1 MYSKK
6 TNQPAAFNSK
16 SYPVNLAT
24 LSDHCLKKKKKGTR
38 RTRRKNSRKTRGTE
52 FQAVTLVDKQ
62 FSCRAHAKMRIISTQ
77 DKRTKR
83 KKERQK
89 RECEKERRKKEN
101 RGKKDKI
108 PRLHDLTVVE
118 HVLRGGECQA
128 MLTKRGSCP
137 ACSPATGISSWRDQ
151 LEGTR
156 HHRSLTNNAR

>member
-89 RECEKERRKKEN
+89 RECEKERE
-101 RGKKDKI
+101 GKKRTGEKRTRSLVCMI
-108 PRLHDLTVVE
+108 SRWSSTFCVE
-118 HVLRGGECQA
+118 VNA
-128 MLTKRGSCP
+128 KR
-137 ACSPATGISSWRDQ
+137 CSPREGRVQLVRQRQEYPPGGISSKE
-151 LEGTR
+151 LAITG
-156 HHRSLTNNAR
+156 A